1 MKKVIFVLFI
11 TMLFL
16 VSCASSGGIEYNTS
30 DLKYTVERSTYAEAD
45 QIVKESK
52 SAKTIGPIIKGK
64 YGDIRP
70 NWVTQDLTTEKI
82 FFGVGYAKLPDEND
96 ARKIALVEARNS
108 LAEKVYVST
117 EELIVTYNSQTGK
130 AYEIISKQK
139 AKAALTGVVV
149 EDEWVGPDN
158 TVYVLVSIPAANV
171 LEQMVMN
178 LDTSG
183 TDIEK
188 LQEIM
193 AKKAALID

>member
-30 DLKYTVERSTYAEAD
+30 DLNYTVERSTYAEAD

-52 SAKTIGPIIKGK
+52 SAKTIGPTIKGK
-64 YGDIRP
+64 YGDTRP
-70 NWVTQDLTTEKI
+70 NWVTQDLTTEKV

-108 LAEKVYVST
+108 LAEKVYVSV
-117 EELIVTYNSQTGK
+117 EELIVTYNSQVGK
-130 AYEIISKQK
+130 AYEIVSKQK

-193 AKKAALID
+193 AKKAALIN